1 MTRYTL
7 LDLLGTRHLASQ
19 TEQQFVNYCLWE
31 QAVKACVAILE
42 QTHLP
47 ELAHELG
54 AAQDTTTLLIVAHRV
69 ARQARRAGLGVM
81 PLAAVQGMAA
91 ELEQLIQAAQPGD
104 IDSDAV
110 SFHAARLAGWAGWVH
125 SSFRT
130 GVFKSNAEDAAYAE
144 QLQHLMRLMGVAGV

>member
-7 LDLLGTRHLASQ
+7 LDLLGTRQISGE
-19 TEQQFVNYCLWE
+19 TERQFVDYCLWE

-42 QTHLP
+42 QTGMTPLAQ
-47 ELAHELG
+47 ELA
-54 AAQDTTTLLIVAHRV
+54 AAQDTTALLITAHRV

-91 ELEQLIQAAQPGD
+91 ELEQLIHAARPGEL
-104 IDSDAV
+104 DSDAV
-110 SFHAARLAGWAGWVH
+110 SFHAARLAGWAGWVR

-144 QLQHLMRLMGVAGV
+144 QLQRLMRLMGVAGV